1 MPAKEKNNGLRRLRR
16 AYQELH
22 SELVKAYWKTES
34 RTAKSAIQDL
44 SGEIY
49 DFLSEIESDSFTGKT
64 DQLKRCSLK
73 AGRISAKIEKS
84 RKQIDK
90 IVKSVKTAS
99 KIADAM
105 DKALDASAKL
115 LL

>member
-1 MPAKEKNNGLRRLRR
+1 MRR

-22 SELVKAYWKTES
+22 SELVKAYWKTEGGA
-34 RTAKSAIQDL
+34 AKSAIQDL

-49 DFLSEIESDSFTGKT
+49 DFLSEMEAGAFSGRTDS
-64 DQLKRCSLK
+64 LKRCSLRV
-73 AGRISAKIEKS
+73 GRINAKIERS
-84 RKQIDK
+84 RKQIEG
-90 IVKSVKTAS
+90 IVKSVRTAS

-105 DKALDASAKL
+105 DKALAASAKL